1 MAKPCGDTS
10 VAIWQ
15 SPQAAVLNLVVGLW
29 AHQLN
34 AGYNEHGKFFSSPV
48 REDVFSG
55 ILFNDG
61 HNNVI
66 ISEGEAKQ
74 KIQISCK
81 LRLRLFQQRNMS
93 KVKNCMNALIVYEP
107 YKKNNGKWSR

>member
-1 MAKPCGDTS
+1 VKSSLDEAEYFNTTAKPCGDTS

-15 SPQAAVLNLVVGLW
+15 SPRRRVEFGR
-29 AHQLN
+29 AHRLN
-34 AGYNEHGKFFSSPV
+34 AGYNEHGTFFSSPV
-48 REDVFSG
+48 RENVFSG

-81 LRLRLFQQRNMS
+81 TKIAPLSATKRAQVGGRCPR
-93 KVKNCMNALIVYEP
+93 
-107 YKKNNGKWSR
+107 